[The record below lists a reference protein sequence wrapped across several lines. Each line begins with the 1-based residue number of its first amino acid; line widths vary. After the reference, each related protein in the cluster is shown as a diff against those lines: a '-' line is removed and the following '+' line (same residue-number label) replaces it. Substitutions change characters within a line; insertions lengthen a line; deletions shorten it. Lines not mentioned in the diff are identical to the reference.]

1 MIGGLSISKSV
12 RIRITLV
19 TAILVLLMYPMTYK
33 NINDKIV
40 ELYVGLRI
48 NILEKEEPK
57 IEKSDNQIFVSIMFD
72 SGYKSVY
79 ENAYPIL
86 HENNFTASIGVIPT
100 LVYEEEHMSYLQ
112 IGNLYMKGWD
122 VLNQS
127 YSNKVNMYDYC
138 YELLDDIQRA
148 KKWMDNKYL
157 KRASN
162 NVIIPY
168 GEINPYLIPLLKESG
183 YVSIRTSDNIILLN
197 NDEIKYY
204 EAKVINIQS
213 DTTVDELTHFLK
225 NASVNKKDALIIFN
239 KIENN
244 VIGNTTS
251 YSTDNF
257 RKIIE
262 YIKDNMELYEV
273 VNYSIFQ

>member
-1 MIGGLSISKSV
+1 MIGGLSINKS
-12 RIRITLV
+12 IPIKITLI
-19 TAILVLLMYPMTYK
+19 TAAIVLLMYPITYK
-33 NINDKIV
+33 KINTMIV
-40 ELYVGLRI
+40 ELYVGLKI
-48 NILEKEEPK
+48 NIFEEKQVK
-57 IEKSDNQIFVSIMFD
+57 KEKSDNEIFVSIMFD

-86 HENNFTASIGVIPT
+86 LENNFTASIGVIPT
-100 LVYEEEHMSYLQ
+100 LLHEEDHMSYMQ

-127 YSNKVNMYDYC
+127 YSNQAGMYDYC

-183 YVSIRTSDNIILLN
+183 YVNIRTSDNIILLS

-204 EAKVINIQS
+204 EVKVINVQS
-213 DTTVDELTHFLK
+213 DTTVEELIKFLK
-225 NASVNKKDALIIFN
+225 NASFNKKDVLIIFN
-239 KIENN
+239 KVEDNVMEN
-244 VIGNTTS
+244 TMS
-251 YSTDNF
+251 YSTNNF
-257 RKIIE
+257 REIIE
-262 YIKDNMELYEV
+262 YIKSNTELYEV
-273 VNYSIFQ
+273 VNYSMFQ